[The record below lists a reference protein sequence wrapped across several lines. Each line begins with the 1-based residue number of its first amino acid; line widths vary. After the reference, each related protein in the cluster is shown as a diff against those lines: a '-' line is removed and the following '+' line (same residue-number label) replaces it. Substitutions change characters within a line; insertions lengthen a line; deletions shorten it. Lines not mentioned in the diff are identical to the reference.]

1 MIAYHLSP
9 ESSIRKLDLQH
20 LGMGLGTSFYGA
32 GIYLT
37 FDYDVIEMYLKQVMQ
52 RPMYVYTVEISEND
66 IFNEFDTVA
75 ATKQSALGT
84 YANLVEEL
92 QDELK
97 ATQKIVKLGVN
108 AIEYNSPEDKH
119 SIVVYNPSILK
130 IKSKQEVSV

>member
-20 LGMGLGTSFYGA
+20 LEMGLGTSFYGA

-37 FDYDVIEMYLKQVMQ
+37 FDYDVIEMYLKQIKQ
-52 RPMYVYTVEISEND
+52 RPMYIYTVEISENG

-84 YANLVEEL
+84 YANFVEEL
-92 QDELK
+92 QDEVK

-130 IKSKQEVSV
+130 IVSKQEVLV

>member
-37 FDYDVIEMYLKQVMQ
+37 FDYDVIEMYLKQIMQ
-52 RPMYVYTVEISEND
+52 RPMYVYTVEISENG
-66 IFNEFDTVA
+66 IFNEFDTVT
-75 ATKQSALGT
+75 ATNQSALGT

-92 QDELK
+92 QDEMK

>member
-1 MIAYHLSP
+1 MLAYHLSP

-37 FDYDVIEMYLKQVMQ
+37 FDYEVIEMYLKQVMQ
-52 RPMYVYTVEISEND
+52 RPMYVYTVEIAENGVY
-66 IFNEFDTVA
+66 NEFDTVE
-75 ATKQSALGT
+75 ATNQSALGT
-84 YANLVEEL
+84 YANLVDEL

-97 ATQKIVKLGVN
+97 ATQRIVRMGVN

-130 IKSKQEVSV
+130 IKSKQEVSL

>member
-37 FDYDVIEMYLKQVMQ
+37 FDYDVIEMYLKQIKQ
-52 RPMYVYTVEISEND
+52 RPMYIYTVEISENG

-75 ATKQSALGT
+75 ATKQSALST
-84 YANLVEEL
+84 YANFVEEL
-92 QDELK
+92 QDEVK
-97 ATQKIVKLGVN
+97 ATQKIVKLRVN

-130 IKSKQEVSV
+130 IVSKQEVLV

>member
-37 FDYDVIEMYLKQVMQ
+37 FDYDVIETYLKQIKQ
-52 RPMYVYTVEISEND
+52 RPMYVYTVEISENG
-66 IFNEFDTVA
+66 IFNEFDTVT

-92 QDELK
+92 QDEVK

-119 SIVVYNPSILK
+119 SIVVYNSSILK
-130 IKSKQEVSV
+130 IVSKQEVLV

>member
-52 RPMYVYTVEISEND
+52 RPMYVYTVEISENG
-66 IFNEFDTVA
+66 IFNEFDTVT
-75 ATKQSALGT
+75 ATNQSALGT

-92 QDELK
+92 QDEMK

>member
-1 MIAYHLSP
+1 
-9 ESSIRKLDLQH
+9 
-20 LGMGLGTSFYGA
+20 
-32 GIYLT
+32 
-37 FDYDVIEMYLKQVMQ
+37 
-52 RPMYVYTVEISEND
+52 MYVYTVEISENG

-92 QDELK
+92 QDEVK

-130 IKSKQEVSV
+130 IVSKQEVLV

>member
-52 RPMYVYTVEISEND
+52 RPMYVYTVEISENG
-66 IFNEFDTVA
+66 IFNEFDTVT
-75 ATKQSALGT
+75 ATNQSALGT

-92 QDELK
+92 QDEMK

-130 IKSKQEVSV
+130 IKSKQVVSV

>member
-37 FDYDVIEMYLKQVMQ
+37 FDCDVIEMYLKQIKQ
-52 RPMYVYTVEISEND
+52 RPMYIYTVEISENG

-75 ATKQSALGT
+75 VTKQSALGT
-84 YANLVEEL
+84 YANFVEEL
-92 QDELK
+92 QDEVK

-130 IKSKQEVSV
+130 IVSKQEVLV

>member
-20 LGMGLGTSFYGA
+20 LGMGLGTTFYGA

-37 FDYDVIEMYLKQVMQ
+37 FDYDVIEMYLKQIKQ
-52 RPMYVYTVEISEND
+52 RPMYIYTVEISENG

-92 QDELK
+92 QDEVK

-130 IKSKQEVSV
+130 IVSKQEVLV

>member
-37 FDYDVIEMYLKQVMQ
+37 FDYGVIEMYLKQIKQ
-52 RPMYVYTVEISEND
+52 RRMYVYTVEISENG
-66 IFNEFDTVA
+66 IFNEFDTVT

-92 QDELK
+92 QDEVK

-130 IKSKQEVSV
+130 IVSKQEVLV

>member
-1 MIAYHLSP
+1 M
-9 ESSIRKLDLQH
+9 
-20 LGMGLGTSFYGA
+20 T
-32 GIYLT
+32 
-37 FDYDVIEMYLKQVMQ
+37 
-52 RPMYVYTVEISEND
+52 
-66 IFNEFDTVA
+66 

-92 QDELK
+92 QDEVK

-130 IKSKQEVSV
+130 IVSKQEVLV

>member
-1 MIAYHLSP
+1 MLAYHLSP

-37 FDYDVIEMYLKQVMQ
+37 FDYEVIEMYLKQVMQ
-52 RPMYVYTVEISEND
+52 RPMYVYTVEITENGVY
-66 IFNEFDTVA
+66 NEFDTVE
-75 ATKQSALGT
+75 ATNQSALGT
-84 YANLVEEL
+84 YANLVDEL

-97 ATQKIVKLGVN
+97 ATQKIVRMGVN

-130 IKSKQEVSV
+130 IKSKQEVSL

>member
-52 RPMYVYTVEISEND
+52 RPMYVYTVEISENG

>member
-37 FDYDVIEMYLKQVMQ
+37 FDCDVIEMYLKQIKQ
-52 RPMYVYTVEISEND
+52 RPMYIYTVEISENG

-84 YANLVEEL
+84 YANFVEEL
-92 QDELK
+92 RDEVK

-119 SIVVYNPSILK
+119 SIVIYNPSILK
-130 IKSKQEVSV
+130 IVSKQEVLV

>member
-52 RPMYVYTVEISEND
+52 RPMYVYTVEISENG

-75 ATKQSALGT
+75 ATNQSALGT